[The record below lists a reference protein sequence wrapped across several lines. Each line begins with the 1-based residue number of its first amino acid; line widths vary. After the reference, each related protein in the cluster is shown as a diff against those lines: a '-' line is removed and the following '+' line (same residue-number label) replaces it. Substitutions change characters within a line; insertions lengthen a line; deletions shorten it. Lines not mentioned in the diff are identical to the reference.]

1 MQPVYATK
9 EDWRQYRGLKENAE
23 LPQNL
28 DSLLNAGS
36 LAVREYTALCVYPVD
51 GQGLPT
57 GRRAKEAMRDATCA
71 HATAML
77 QLDIDPDRGG
87 AVDTRTKTS
96 KSINGASITYNKNE
110 QDSEAEARLQV
121 AQGIAP
127 TARRILDAA
136 GMSGGSPWL
145 GG

>member
-1 MQPVYATK
+1 MQPVYANK
-9 EDWRQYRGLKENAE
+9 EDWRQYRGLKEDEE
-23 LPQNL
+23 LPENL
-28 DSLLNAGS
+28 ESLLNAGS

-51 GQGLPT
+51 QKGMPT
-57 GRRAKEAMRDATCA
+57 GQRAKEAMRDATCA

-77 QLDIDPDRGG
+77 QLDIDPAKGG
-87 AVDTRTKTS
+87 VIDTRTKAS
-96 KSINGASITYNKNE
+96 KSINGASITYNKGE